1 MIHRIAVHIRKEIL
15 LLLRDRAG
23 LALLYLMPAALV
35 SIMAIIQDAPFK
47 DFSDKQ
53 ISLLVRDLDKGPVGQ
68 GLLKGLETA
77 GSFRITT
84 VPPAELED
92 DGAFEER
99 IRKGEHQVGITI
111 PVGSSERLEEGATL
125 VLGEL
130 FAGLEEAPAIPTIS
144 DSVSVHLLVDPA
156 VKHAFRALV
165 RGTVQRVLA
174 GLSSERLLMD
184 LRSKMEDMTG
194 AEMPPL
200 KAPGPFIGIAQDM
213 ATAEISGSKVA
224 FDSTQ
229 HNVPA
234 WTVFA
239 MFFTVVLLA
248 GNMVG
253 ERRSGCMIRLLTMPG
268 GTGERI
274 AGRMIAY
281 LLVGITQTALLL
293 LVGVFLLP
301 LFGLSALVLPGAIG
315 LVHLAVAVVV
325 IGTASTAYGVL
336 VGSLSSTQQRSA
348 VLGATTVVIFSAI
361 GGIWVPLYIMP
372 GPMRSLGSWSP
383 LNWSM
388 EAFNTV
394 LLRNGD
400 LLELMPALLPLLAF
414 AAACVCV
421 AIVMERLAS
430 SR

>member
-144 DSVSVHLLVDPA
+144 DSVSMKKP
-156 VKHAFRALV
+156 
-165 RGTVQRVLA
+165 
-174 GLSSERLLMD
+174 
-184 LRSKMEDMTG
+184 
-194 AEMPPL
+194 
-200 KAPGPFIGIAQDM
+200 
-213 ATAEISGSKVA
+213 
-224 FDSTQ
+224 ST
-229 HNVPA
+229 
-234 WTVFA
+234 
-239 MFFTVVLLA
+239 M
-248 GNMVG
+248 
-253 ERRSGCMIRLLTMPG
+253 
-268 GTGERI
+268 
-274 AGRMIAY
+274 
-281 LLVGITQTALLL
+281 
-293 LVGVFLLP
+293 
-301 LFGLSALVLPGAIG
+301 
-315 LVHLAVAVVV
+315 
-325 IGTASTAYGVL
+325 
-336 VGSLSSTQQRSA
+336 
-348 VLGATTVVIFSAI
+348 
-361 GGIWVPLYIMP
+361 
-372 GPMRSLGSWSP
+372 
-383 LNWSM
+383 
-388 EAFNTV
+388 
-394 LLRNGD
+394 
-400 LLELMPALLPLLAF
+400 
-414 AAACVCV
+414 
-421 AIVMERLAS
+421 
-430 SR
+430 